1 MGNIK
6 SFYLEESDKTPLD
19 KNFFVFHSFAQAV
32 LDLLLE
38 NTDIDPI
45 SVASELRLLDAVYY
59 LTYNGLL
66 ETFSVGQIRE
76 DFTADMLLDRCLQLY
91 GIQNYPSDFKK
102 LVGLQEALEREEYH
116 VVLACL
122 NHLDRTHFIE
132 DIVDNDCMYVVDMI
146 EKYLIDAEGL
156 EYNTDLEVKL
166 VKILY
171 QVPTSSS
178 LLYEYILDNMDE
190 KSM

>member
-102 LVGLQEALEREEYH
+102 LVGL
-116 VVLACL
+116 
-122 NHLDRTHFIE
+122 
-132 DIVDNDCMYVVDMI
+132 
-146 EKYLIDAEGL
+146 
-156 EYNTDLEVKL
+156 
-166 VKILY
+166 
-171 QVPTSSS
+171 
-178 LLYEYILDNMDE
+178 
-190 KSM
+190 

>member
-1 MGNIK
+1 M
-6 SFYLEESDKTPLD
+6 
-19 KNFFVFHSFAQAV
+19 
-32 LDLLLE
+32 
-38 NTDIDPI
+38 
-45 SVASELRLLDAVYY
+45 
-59 LTYNGLL
+59 
-66 ETFSVGQIRE
+66 
-76 DFTADMLLDRCLQLY
+76 
-91 GIQNYPSDFKK
+91 
-102 LVGLQEALEREEYH
+102 
-116 VVLACL
+116 LACL

-156 EYNTDLEVKL
+156 EYTTDLEVKL

>member
-102 LVGLQEALEREEYH
+102 LVGLQEALEREEHH

-156 EYNTDLEVKL
+156 EYTTDLEVKL

-171 QVPTSSS
+171 
-178 LLYEYILDNMDE
+178 
-190 KSM
+190 